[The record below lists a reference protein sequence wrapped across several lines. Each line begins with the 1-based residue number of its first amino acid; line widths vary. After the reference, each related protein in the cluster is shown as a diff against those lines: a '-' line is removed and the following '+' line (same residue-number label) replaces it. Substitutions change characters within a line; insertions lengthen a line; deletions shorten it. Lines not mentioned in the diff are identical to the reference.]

1 VIEKERE
8 EEVERGGGQKRRNYI
23 KQFILNLQEFI

>member
-23 KQFILNLQEFI
+23 KQFIQEFI